1 MIITDIKD
9 GNITV
14 REIMSVPEGRA
25 LITREFPKA
34 VKSPF
39 FALAQGMSL
48 KTVLKRWGANVGEE
62 RIARLTEQLK
72 KI

>member
-1 MIITDIKD
+1 
-9 GNITV
+9 
-14 REIMSVPEGRA
+14 MSVPEGRA